1 MCSYVNWLQKG
12 ENILLK
18 SIRLAL
24 KYRDLLEP
32 AIEMITVVQN
42 SVSDGVLTKNE
53 KSAIMSQMWVIIK
66 KVQKLKAA

>member
-1 MCSYVNWLQKG
+1 M
-12 ENILLK
+12 LK

-32 AIEMITVVQN
+32 AIEMIRVVQD
-42 SVSDGVLTKNE
+42 SVKDNQITEEERSK
-53 KSAIMSQMWVIIK
+53 IFSQMWVIIK

>member
-1 MCSYVNWLQKG
+1 M
-12 ENILLK
+12 LK
-18 SIRLAL
+18 AIRLSF
-24 KYRDLLEP
+24 KYKDLLEP

-42 SVSDGVLTKNE
+42 SVSDGVLSKKE

>member
-1 MCSYVNWLQKG
+1 MFKA
-12 ENILLK
+12 IK
-18 SIRLAL
+18 LAL

-42 SVSDGVLTKNE
+42 SVKDGQLSKKE

-66 KVQKLKAA
+66 KVQLIKSK